1 MEPKIFNE
9 VDSLKIE
16 IASLNTQLLKQEER
30 IIAFQQK
37 IVDLAKENHQL
48 RDLLLKAEN
57 SKLFDELGIKGGL
70 VRLQKQEDN
79 RYKLELEPEVKN
91 V

>member
-1 MEPKIFNE
+1 MEPKVFNE

-16 IASLNTQLLKQEER
+16 VASLNTQLLKSEER

-37 IVDLAKENHQL
+37 IVDLAKENYEL
-48 RDLLLKAEN
+48 RDLLLKIEN
-57 SKLFDELGIKGGL
+57 NKLFDELGIKGKL
-70 VRLQKQEDN
+70 VKLQKQEDN

-91 V
+91 G